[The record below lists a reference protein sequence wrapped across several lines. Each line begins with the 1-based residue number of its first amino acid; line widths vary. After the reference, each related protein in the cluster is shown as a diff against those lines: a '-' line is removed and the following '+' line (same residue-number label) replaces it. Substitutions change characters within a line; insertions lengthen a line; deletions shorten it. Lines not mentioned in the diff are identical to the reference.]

1 MGAKVSAL
9 DIDADQAIESMSNIS
24 ITNKDKSC
32 TTHQQYLPSI
42 IPCCG
47 SPVTERAFG
56 EPTPEYTACDNT
68 KKMKRTFIDELTDNK
83 ENIVPRTTKCINA
96 KKRKVEPITTFSPR
110 QTCRMKR
117 APEKGSYM
125 AHYLKMFG
133 E

>member
-1 MGAKVSAL
+1 MSAL
-9 DIDADQAIESMSNIS
+9 DIDEDQAIESMSNIS

-32 TTHQQYLPSI
+32 ATHQQYLPSI

-96 KKRKVEPITTFSPR
+96 KKRKVEPITTSSPR